1 MVARRPQLA
10 QRRARLLASQLRP
23 GRSALA
29 VFCPWRSY
37 IWRLV
42 LPWQLYLMHILTL
55 FLCLNTHLEN
65 RKITQQKY
73 RYNLSILTKKN
84 SRVIQAAYGG

>member
-1 MVARRPQLA
+1 
-10 QRRARLLASQLRP
+10 
-23 GRSALA
+23 
-29 VFCPWRSY
+29 
-37 IWRLV
+37 RLV